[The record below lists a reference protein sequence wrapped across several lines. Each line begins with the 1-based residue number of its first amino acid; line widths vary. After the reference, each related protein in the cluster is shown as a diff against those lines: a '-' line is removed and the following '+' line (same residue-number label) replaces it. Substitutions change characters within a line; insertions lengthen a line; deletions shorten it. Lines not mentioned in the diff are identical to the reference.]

1 MLRDHDYDAL
11 TTETLGHAAAATG
24 LIAQSLKFDGA
35 VTLQIQS
42 SGVLRMLVMQCTSEL
57 DLRGMASAE
66 PGKVATDFAA
76 LIEEGH
82 CAVTVNVG
90 ERPYQGIVEIDDT
103 SLAASLEHYFA
114 RSVQV
119 PCHVVLVANE
129 DVAGGVLL
137 QQIPGQAID
146 EDDWNRLHFLAETLG
161 FADFESAAGIKL
173 IGKLFAEDDVRVYE
187 RRAVNFRCRCSQQKT
202 EDVLKMQTR
211 RERRWPSRAT
221 SRSSASI
228 VGGNG
233 HSMRWTSSGC
243 SSKMSFRAL
252 TRFSNPPLQ
261 TQTRQTLAAASIA
274 GISQSLGQL
283 LPTGGP
289 EVRKLAW

>member
-66 PGKVATDFAA
+66 PGKVAADFAT

-82 CAVTVNVG
+82 CAVTVDVG

-202 EDVLKMQTR
+202 EDVLKMLGEDEA
-211 RERRWPSRAT
+211 RE
-221 SRSSASI
+221 
-228 VGGNG
+228 
-233 HSMRWTSSGC
+233 
-243 SSKMSFRAL
+243 
-252 TRFSNPPLQ
+252 
-261 TQTRQTLAAASIA
+261 TLAEQG
-274 GISQSLGQL
+274 GIEVICEYCGRKRTFDAVDVERLFIENVVLGPDSVQ
-283 LPTGGP
+283 
-289 EVRKLAW
+289 